1 MGNNFPLGTLKILV
15 PTPHIPSGYSP
26 ALMAKSL
33 GYAAAEGLD
42 LQVVAIGR
50 PSLSV
55 EGAVKG
61 EGIAFVNMVFNFLI
75 RDQGRPFR
83 SFYSVARKQN
93 RSFAVPVDSPIKDL
107 GGLKE
112 KVIGLHY
119 PDLLEFAYAALAG
132 AGVKKDDVKFIP
144 LPGTPLDEKKMV
156 ECVRKNEVQ
165 AVWQIDHNY
174 GLFAAENFP
183 LRQLPAPTIDRLTPC
198 ACFYANDELLKSRP
212 EAFAVLGRAVSKAT
226 VFAAENPEAVI
237 RLLWR
242 DIPESRPATGDE
254 QRVMRRDLAIL
265 KHRLSLCRFDD
276 AADPRWGAITMPEID
291 RWQDFMLE
299 TNAIKNRCDPQD
311 YFDNDLVGE
320 YNNFSSAAVVEHAR
334 NFEMK

>member
-1 MGNNFPLGTLKILV
+1 MSDDFPLGTLKILV

-33 GYAAAEGLD
+33 GYAADEGLD

-50 PSLSV
+50 PLMSV

-75 RDQGRPFR
+75 RDQGLPLR

-93 RSFAVPVDSPIKDL
+93 RSFAVPLDSPIKGLADL
-107 GGLKE
+107 KG

-132 AGVKKDDVKFIP
+132 EGVQKDEVKFIP

-156 ECVRKNEVQ
+156 KCVRDNEVQ
-165 AVWQIDHNY
+165 AIWQIDHNY
-174 GLFAAENFP
+174 GLFAAEDLP
-183 LRQLPAPTIDRLTPC
+183 LRQLSAPMIDRLTPS

-226 VFAAENPEAVI
+226 VFAVENPEAVV

-242 DIPESRPATGDE
+242 DVPEARPAPGDE
-254 QRVMRRDLAIL
+254 QRIMRRDLAIL
-265 KHRLSLCRFDD
+265 KHRLSLCCFDD
-276 AADPRWGAITMPEID
+276 AADPRWGAITLPEID
-291 RWQDFMLE
+291 RWQNFMIE
-299 TNAIKNRCDPQD
+299 TKAIKKRRDPQD
-311 YFDNDLVGE
+311 YFLNDLVGE
-320 YNNFSSAAVVEHAR
+320 YNNFSGAAVVEQAR
-334 NFEMK
+334 NFKV